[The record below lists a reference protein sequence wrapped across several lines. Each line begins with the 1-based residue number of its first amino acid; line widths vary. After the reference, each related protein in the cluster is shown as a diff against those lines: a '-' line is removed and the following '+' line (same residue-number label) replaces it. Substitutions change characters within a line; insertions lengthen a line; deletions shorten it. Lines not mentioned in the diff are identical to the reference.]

1 MTKLN
6 NYKLILCLIL
16 MKTIFLL
23 SSCKSYNKID
33 YFTEYNQFITQVES
47 DYIQYDENK
56 WDEIDFVYNKFNK
69 ELYDKIYTDLDKF
82 DQQQIG
88 KLKARFQKV
97 KYKYEV
103 NNAIRSVKDVVQ
115 QTVGAIEEVLDS
127 TEKNNDLK

>member
-1 MTKLN
+1 MTKFN
-6 NYKLILCLIL
+6 IHKLILCLIL
-16 MKTIFLL
+16 MKTIFLFL
-23 SSCKSYNKID
+23 SCKNYNKID

>member
-47 DYIQYDENK
+47 EYTQYDKNK
-56 WDEIDFVYNKFNK
+56 WEEIDLVYNKFNK
-69 ELYDKIYTDLDKF
+69 ELYDKIYADLDQF
-82 DQQQIG
+82 DQQ
-88 KLKARFQKV
+88 
-97 KYKYEV
+97 
-103 NNAIRSVKDVVQ
+103 
-115 QTVGAIEEVLDS
+115 
-127 TEKNNDLK
+127 